1 VKLRDYGLAG
11 GGLAFAAV
19 ALVWVSSAPAGAA
32 GHHVDM
38 ENYAFSPRSLT
49 VQRGDSVTWMNH
61 DEAPHDAKTT
71 GGPETFHSPMLNQG
85 GSWTHTFDTAGT
97 YSYYCTVH
105 PDMKA
110 SIVVAAPKPPPEPE
124 PTKSKEPE
132 PDPKPERSEDLED
145 HKETK
150 QSSRSTPK
158 QTKASTATPSA
169 KPTTTSPAASAPA
182 TTPAEASPAP
192 TVIASVPQ
200 QGSGSALS
208 PLLLLAGLVT
218 AVAVFCL
225 LALASR
231 PQPAA
236 EEKLG

>member
-1 VKLRDYGLAG
+1 MKLRDYGLAG

-19 ALVWVSSAPAGAA
+19 ALVWVSGAPAGAA

-71 GGPETFHSPMLNQG
+71 SGPASFHSPMLNQG
-85 GSWTHTFDTAGT
+85 GSWTHTFNTAGT
-97 YSYYCTVH
+97 YFYYCTVH

-124 PTKSKEPE
+124 PTKSREPSRSAA
-132 PDPKPERSEDLED
+132 PNPSRSEDKADPRE
-145 HKETK
+145 EE
-150 QSSRSTPK
+150 PK
-158 QTKASTATPSA
+158 QTRTSTATPSA
-169 KPTTTSPAASAPA
+169 KPTTTSPALTPTATSPA
-182 TTPAEASPAP
+182 AASPAP

-200 QGSGSALS
+200 QGGGSALS

-231 PQPAA
+231 PSKEVREQTIS
-236 EEKLG
+236 

>member
-1 VKLRDYGLAG
+1 MKLRDYGLAG

-32 GHHVDM
+32 GHHVEM
-38 ENYAFSPRSLT
+38 ENYAYSPRSLT

-71 GGPETFHSPMLNQG
+71 GGPASFHSPMLDQG
-85 GSWTHTFDTAGT
+85 GSWTHTFSTAGT

-110 SIVVAAPKPPPEPE
+110 SIVVNAPKPPPEPE
-124 PTKSKEPE
+124 PTKSREPE
-132 PDPKPERSEDLED
+132 PEPEPKPEPEES
-145 HKETK
+145 KETERAK
-150 QSSRSTPK
+150 PK
-158 QTKASTATPSA
+158 QTKAPEATVSA
-169 KPTTTSPAASAPA
+169 KPTTVSPTTSAPA
-182 TTPAEASPAP
+182 TTSPAEPSPTP
-192 TVIASVPQ
+192 TVISSVPQ
-200 QGSGSALS
+200 QDSGSALS

-231 PQPAA
+231 PSKEVR
-236 EEKLG
+236 EETLS